1 MKRVAVVILNW
12 NGAALLETFLPS
24 VVRHSPQA
32 NIYVADNASDDLS
45 VELLRVRFPMVKVIR
60 NVENYGFAQG
70 YNEAL
75 RFVEEDIYALVNSD
89 VEVTEN
95 WLEPILKLMDEDP
108 EAAFVQPKILDHK
121 DKLKFEYA
129 GAGGGFI
136 DRYGFP
142 FCRGRIFD
150 SIETDNGQYDD
161 VRRVFWASGACLL
174 VRKEIFRELGGFDPA
189 FFAHMEE
196 IDLCWRGFNR
206 NYYTYYCGQS
216 TVYHV
221 GGATLEV
228 QSPKKTYLNFRNSLL
243 MLLKNLPK
251 HHLAFRLFLRLVLD
265 GIAGIRFLFQGK
277 FEHIGA
283 IIRAHFAF
291 YSQFGSTFS
300 RRGPRQRS
308 DYYQLQ
314 SVVWSY
320 FVRRRKR
327 YSDF

>member
-1 MKRVAVVILNW
+1 MKRIAVVILNW
-12 NGAALLETFLPS
+12 NGAALLEAFLPS

-32 NIYVADNASDDLS
+32 SIYVADNASDDLS
-45 VELLRVRFPMVKVIR
+45 VELLRIRFPMVKVIR
-60 NVENYGFAQG
+60 NTQNYGFAQG

-95 WLEPILKLMDEDP
+95 WLEPILKLMDENP

-161 VRRVFWASGACLL
+161 TSRVFWASGACLV

-228 QSPKKTYLNFRNSLL
+228 QNPKKTYLNFRNSLL

-251 HHLAFRLFLRLVLD
+251 RHLSSRIFLRLVLD
-265 GIAGIRFLFQGK
+265 GIAGVRFLFQGK
-277 FEHIGA
+277 FEHVGA
-283 IIRAHFAF
+283 IIRAHFSF

-300 RRGPRQRS
+300 RRGPRQRR
-308 DYYQLQ
+308 DYYRLP